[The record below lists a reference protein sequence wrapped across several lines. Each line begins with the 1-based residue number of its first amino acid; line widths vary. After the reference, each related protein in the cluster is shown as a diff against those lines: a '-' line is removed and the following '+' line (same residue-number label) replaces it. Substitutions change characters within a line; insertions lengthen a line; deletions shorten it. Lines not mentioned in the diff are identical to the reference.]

1 MAAIAIVIA
10 AIIVFIAGVSA
21 GIIAVVS
28 AGIHREERD
37 FASRRDE
44 PDFTVTLL
52 APDRMTQNVRRVAG
66 LHVLDL
72 DADLADSRDEMFV

>member
-1 MAAIAIVIA
+1 MAAIAIA
-10 AIIVFIAGVSA
+10 GIIFFIAGISA
-21 GIIAVVS
+21 GIIAMVS

-44 PDFTVTLL
+44 PDFTLAL
-52 APDRMTQNVRRVAG
+52 QAPDRMTQNVRRVAG

-72 DADLADSRDEMFV
+72 DADVVDNRDEMLV